1 MDTQHPWHRF
11 QTGCPILNSILTR
24 LLAWQIGTM
33 IITAC
38 FVTALTYQLSWSE
51 FNRSRDMSL
60 EQIAWAVMRHQGM
73 HPELFD
79 LSQEQHSIIS
89 QVWDGT
95 GRLIYASRP
104 DMPLPRQKN
113 GLSSFTWQELEWHA
127 VVIEDNGTFVQVA
140 NTADARALW
149 FREFGASLTVPLLV
163 MVIIMGSFIAIA
175 ATQAFQP
182 IRQLSREIQ
191 QRSPAFL
198 SPLSRQ
204 QYPDELL
211 VIIDAL
217 NEMFRRLDKAFL
229 ARQRFIADAA
239 HELRTPLTAVQLNA
253 EVARNETHPATR
265 DAALDNLS
273 TGINRASHLVN
284 QLLHLAKFDPQ
295 FIARRRL
302 TTVDVVALATTVI
315 IERDVLAAVKNIDI
329 GLVNAEPVHLHGDP
343 EALHILLSNLID
355 NAIHYSGTA
364 SHIDIAVS
372 SANGQ
377 ARIAVIDHGPGIAEG
392 DRERVFEA
400 FCRLGSTMPGSGL
413 GLAISQEIVHQHHGT
428 ISLDDTPGGGL
439 TVHISLP
446 INPA

>member
-1 MDTQHPWHRF
+1 
-11 QTGCPILNSILTR
+11 
-24 LLAWQIGTM
+24 M
-33 IITAC
+33 IITAA
-38 FVTALTYQLSWSE
+38 FITALTYQLSWSE

-73 HPELFD
+73 RPEIFD
-79 LSQEQHSIIS
+79 LSQDHHSIIS
-89 QVWDGT
+89 QVWDGE

-104 DMPLPRQKN
+104 DMPLPRQKT
-113 GLSSFTWQELEWHA
+113 GLSSFTWQDIEWHA
-127 VVIEDNGTFVQVA
+127 VVIEDHGTFVQVA

-149 FREFGASLTVPLLV
+149 FREFGASLIVPFSV

-182 IRQLSREIQ
+182 IRQLRKEIQ

-211 VIIDAL
+211 VIVDAL
-217 NEMFRRLDKAFL
+217 NEMFSRLDQAFL

-253 EVARNETHPATR
+253 EVARTEANPATR
-265 DAALDNLS
+265 DTALENLS
-273 TGINRASHLVN
+273 AGVNRASHLVN

-302 TTVDVVALATTVI
+302 TTVDLVALARTVV
-315 IERDVLAAVKNIDI
+315 IEHDILAAVKKIDI
-329 GLVNAEPVHLHGDP
+329 GLVNAEPVNLHGDP

-355 NAIHYSGTA
+355 NAIHYSGSA
-364 SHIDIAVS
+364 SHVDIAVS
-372 SANGQ
+372 SSDEQ
-377 ARIAVIDHGPGIAEG
+377 ARIAVIDHGPGIPEC

-400 FCRLGSTMPGSGL
+400 FCRLSSTVPGSGL
-413 GLAISQEIVHQHHGT
+413 GLAISQEIVRQHHGT
-428 ISLDDTPGGGL
+428 IRLDDTPGGGL

-446 INPA
+446 INPL